1 MSLLSGRP
9 SNNYPIRAVKTNVL
23 IVASKPCIICSHTH
37 LSPTTSLTLL
47 PLDFLSRH
55 TSLLSHSPY
64 ALSSWL
70 FHAHSRHDSRGL
82 CRLLVFLA
90 GMLLDI
96 SVPYSSF
103 RYLLRP
109 GFLRKA
115 FSVHCIQNGKLLLSP
130 IPLTLHSLYP
140 LPCFLSIA
148 VTSIS

>member
-9 SNNYPIRAVKTNVL
+9 SNSYPIRAVKTNVL
-23 IVASKPCIICSHTH
+23 IVASKPCIICSSTH

-47 PLDFLSRH
+47 PLDFLSSH
-55 TSLLSHSPY
+55 TSLLNHSPY

-70 FHAHSRHDSRGL
+70 FHAYSRHDSCGL
-82 CRLLVFLA
+82 CRLLVLA

-115 FSVHCIQNGKLLLSP
+115 FSVHSIQNGKLLLSP
-130 IPLTLHSLYP
+130 IPFTLHSLSP